1 MPGTPE
7 HKPET
12 VIAFDFGLR
21 RIGVAVGQQV
31 TKSASAIG
39 VVSNSSAGP
48 DWQGIERIIADWQPA
63 RLIVGVPSHAD
74 GTPSK
79 LTARVVRFMDDLRRY
94 GRPVEATDENYSSRE
109 AGKMLAQQRALGL
122 RGQVRKE
129 NIDSTAAVLI
139 AERWLGKAESGNQ
152 RENDTDLV

>member
-12 VIAFDFGLR
+12 IVAFDFGRR

-31 TKSASAIG
+31 TRSASAIG

-48 DWQGIERIIADWQPA
+48 DWQAIDRIVADWQPA
-63 RLIVGVPSHAD
+63 RLVVGVPSHAD
-74 GTPSK
+74 GTPSE
-79 LTARVVRFMDDLRRY
+79 LTASIIRFMDELQRY
-94 GRPVEATDENYSSRE
+94 GRPVESTDENYSSQE
-109 AGKMLAQQRALGL
+109 AGQMLATQRALGL
-122 RGQVRKE
+122 RGRVRKE

-139 AERWLGKAESGNQ
+139 AERWLGKDGFGNP
-152 RENDTDLV
+152 RENATDLV

>member
-12 VIAFDFGLR
+12 IIAFDFGLR

-31 TKSASAIG
+31 TRSASAIG
-39 VVSNSSAGP
+39 VVANSSAGP
-48 DWQGIERIIADWQPA
+48 DWQSVDRIIADWRPA

-74 GTPSK
+74 GTPSDF
-79 LTARVVRFMDDLRRY
+79 TARVLRFMDELRRY
-94 GRPVEATDENYSSRE
+94 GRPVESTDENFSSRE
-109 AGKMLAQQRALGL
+109 AGQMLAAQRALGL
-122 RGQVRKE
+122 RGRVRKE

-139 AERWLGKAESGNQ
+139 AERWLGKAGPGNP
-152 RENDTDLV
+152 RENGTNLV

>member
-39 VVSNSSAGP
+39 IVANSNAGP
-48 DWQGIERIIADWQPA
+48 DWQGIERIIVEWQPA
-63 RLIVGVPSHAD
+63 RLIVGMPSHAD
-74 GTPSK
+74 GSPAELS
-79 LTARVVRFMDDLRRY
+79 ARVLRFMDELRRY
-94 GRPVEATDENYSSRE
+94 GRPVESTDENYSSRE
-109 AGKMLAQQRALGL
+109 AGQLLAAQRATGL
-122 RGQVRKE
+122 RRRVRKE
-129 NIDSTAAVLI
+129 NIDSTAATLI
-139 AERWLGKAESGNQ
+139 AERWLAKAGPGNQ

>member
-12 VIAFDFGLR
+12 IIAFDFGLR

-31 TKSASAIG
+31 TRSASAIG
-39 VVSNSSAGP
+39 VVANSPAGP
-48 DWQGIERIIADWQPA
+48 DWQRIDRIVADWRPA
-63 RLIVGVPSHAD
+63 RLVVGVPSHAD
-74 GTPSK
+74 GTPSE
-79 LTARVVRFMDDLRRY
+79 LTARVLRFMDDLRRY
-94 GRPVEATDENYSSRE
+94 GRPVESTDENYSSRE
-109 AGKMLAQQRALGL
+109 AGQILAAQRALGL
-122 RGQVRKE
+122 RGRVRKE

-139 AERWLGKAESGNQ
+139 AERWLGKEASGNP